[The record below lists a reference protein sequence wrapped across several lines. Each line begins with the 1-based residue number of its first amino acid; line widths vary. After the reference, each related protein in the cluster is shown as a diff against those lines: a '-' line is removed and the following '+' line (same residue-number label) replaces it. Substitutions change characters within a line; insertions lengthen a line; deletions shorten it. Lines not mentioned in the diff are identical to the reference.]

1 MEKPIAPLLTQL
13 MLNYQVRVPVVQES
27 WVFDRE
33 GLILGGSRPKEEQGQ
48 EQVSIGE
55 VFGALASVIEP
66 ALSRIKN
73 YKIGSFG
80 TGIFDAEDY
89 RLVFVEAGPQ
99 AIFLSVLKYDAT
111 VDNVLPYTYLV
122 AERIASIVQR
132 EVDEHFLEIPE
143 FIAQTGSL
151 FNPATKDGNLEI
163 SPLTTREAIFKLIVL
178 GDEKVGKTSL
188 INSFV
193 TNRFKE
199 DYRPTLGINIT
210 EQIFYIQGLKNIQQ
224 KFLIYDVAGQK
235 FFKRVRK
242 HYYAGAQA
250 AFLMY
255 DVTERESFVHLSEWY
270 DDLTQN
276 VPHIPLILVGN
287 KIDLSDRRQVSF
299 EEGKLWAKNH
309 RVSFMETSAKTGQN
323 IKDVFQFVGVGLF
336 FTNQKLR
343 PNEDVLLENEKVS

>member
-13 MLNYQVRVPVVQES
+13 MLNYQARVPTVQES
-27 WVFDRE
+27 WVFDRD
-33 GLILGGSRPKEEQGQ
+33 GLILGGSRPSQDQ

-55 VFGALASVIEP
+55 IFGALASVIEP
-66 ALSRIKN
+66 ALNRIKT

-80 TGIFDAEDY
+80 TGIFDAEDF
-89 RLVFVEAGPQ
+89 RLVFVEAGPL
-99 AIFLSVLKYDAT
+99 AIFLSVLKYDAS
-111 VDNVLPYTYLV
+111 VDDVLPYTYLV
-122 AERIASIVQR
+122 AERIASILQR
-132 EVDEHFLEIPE
+132 EADEHFLEIPA
-143 FIAQTGSL
+143 FVTQTGAL

-163 SPLTTREAIFKLIVL
+163 SPLTTREAIFKIIVL

-193 TNRFKE
+193 TNKFKE

-242 HYYAGAQA
+242 HYYAGAHA

-255 DVTERESFVHLSEWY
+255 DVTERNSFVHLSEWY
-270 DDLTQN
+270 EDLIQN
-276 VPHIPLILVGN
+276 IPQIPVVLVGN
-287 KIDLSDRRQVSF
+287 KIDLTDQRQVTF
-299 EEGKLWAKNH
+299 HEGQLWAKNH
-309 RVSFMETSAKTGQN
+309 KVSFMETSAKTGQN
-323 IKDVFQFVGVGLF
+323 IKDVFHIVGIGLF
-336 FTNQKLR
+336 FTGQKLR
-343 PNEDVLLENEKVS
+343 PHEDEPTAQ